1 MDELRFVSLAPIS
14 AHSRERRCEAMTLRG
29 RPREGATG
37 YTHLWTQGISC
48 EVRRCAP
55 HGSLPHKG
63 GGNVVASLRPS
74 PRNAPAFGAEMCACL
89 GAFAETTVAWFEPK
103 IHQSTIRPWSPSFL
117 HCRWCCARS
126 A

>member
-1 MDELRFVSLAPIS
+1 MVPSPLVGEGQG
-14 AHSRERRCEAMTLRG
+14 EG
-29 RPREGATG
+29 RPQSTED
-37 YTHLWTQGISC
+37 
-48 EVRRCAP
+48 EAP
-55 HGSLPHKG
+55 PDWKTANGCVVGLIGSRIRTESSAAAPLSLSLPHKG

-103 IHQSTIRPWSPSFL
+103 IHQSTIRPRSPSFL